1 MRHPLPAA
9 LVLPF
14 LPLLAALLPAEGPPP
29 PGPVYLLDRGGQLF
43 SWRAG
48 ETTVR
53 PESIPWQTI
62 NDLVT
67 FEGGNRLLILT
78 TGPSQAADR
87 HRRSGLAVV
96 LDSSGPALKAL
107 HQVPFDGLGLRGAV
121 TPDGRRA
128 YVLATR
134 VDESGKPARHGRS
147 EGPVARSWLHEI
159 DLRAGQVT
167 DSDVLGEAA
176 LALAVD
182 PDGRRIY
189 VAGVD
194 RILSYTTSP
203 LVSSW
208 YYRSPGLNL
217 GLAFRRG
224 GDVLYAAR
232 GREVALFDPRLIAA
246 RTEDERR
253 GHPDD
258 ATRVLPVGHQVAAII
273 FSADGL
279 FGVAFGGTG
288 RLTYFDAT
296 AAAPGDPA
304 EPDSLPQADLVRPIL
319 FPAAPGDLLVA
330 AFPSREVEAV
340 RGPRPVPPVAAQ
352 PQPVATL
359 PAPELPTPSRTST
372 PEPGV
377 GPTPIPPPDD
387 WPATDGTA
395 AMVRADPP
403 GKAVPGSSS
412 PADSQAPRAA
422 TSGPAPGPS
431 VLRGRLTGD
440 RERVA
445 AIVLYGPDDIL
456 REQSRVAPGP
466 EGVWEMRLPPPG
478 TYRIV
483 PVAAGLLPL
492 RVAPKF
498 RTIVVRGEEAR
509 DGLDFVIGD
518 RSP

>member
-9 LVLPF
+9 LVLSF
-14 LPLLAALLPAEGPPP
+14 LPLLAALLPGEGPPP
-29 PGPVYLLDRGGQLF
+29 PGPVYLLDRGGRLF

-48 ETTVR
+48 EATVR
-53 PESIPWQTI
+53 PESIPWQAI
-62 NDLVT
+62 NDLVA
-67 FEGGNRLLILT
+67 FDGGNRLLLLT
-78 TGPSQAADR
+78 AGPSQAADR
-87 HRRSGLAVV
+87 RRRSGLAVV

-107 HQVPFDGLGLRGAV
+107 HQVPFDGVGLRGAV

-128 YVLATR
+128 YILATR
-134 VDESGKPARHGRS
+134 AEESAGKPARHGRS

-159 DLRAGQVT
+159 DLRAGRVT
-167 DSDVLGEAA
+167 DSDVLGVAA
-176 LALAVD
+176 LSLAVD

-246 RTEDERR
+246 RTEEERR
-253 GHPDD
+253 AHPDD
-258 ATRVLPVGHQVAAII
+258 ATGVLPVAHEVAAIL

-288 RLTYFDAT
+288 RLTYFNAT
-296 AAAPGDPA
+296 ASAPGDAAQPDPLPRA
-304 EPDSLPQADLVRPIL
+304 ELVRPIL

-330 AFPSREVEAV
+330 AFPSGEVESV
-340 RGPRPVPPVAAQ
+340 KGPRPLP
-352 PQPVATL
+352 PQPVAT
-359 PAPELPTPSRTST
+359 PPPPEPPTPSRAPT
-372 PEPGV
+372 PEPAV

-387 WPATDGTA
+387 WPTTDATA
-395 AMVRADPP
+395 ATARVGAP
-403 GKAVPGSSS
+403 GNAAPGSPS
-412 PADSQAPRAA
+412 PAGSRSTRAA
-422 TSGPAPGPS
+422 NSGAAAAPS
-431 VLRGRLTGD
+431 VLRGRLIGD

-445 AIVLYGPDDIL
+445 AIVLYGPDDIV

-466 EGVWEMRLPPPG
+466 DGAWEMRLPPPG
-478 TYRIV
+478 TYRLV
-483 PVAAGLLPL
+483 PVAARLLPL
-492 RVAPKF
+492 RAAPKF
-498 RTIVVRGEEAR
+498 RTIVVRGDEGR